1 MFCVAIDDEP
11 IALKIITEYC
21 NRYGGIELVT
31 FTDPLR
37 GVEFVR
43 DREVDLLFLDIE
55 MGGVNGVE
63 LARDMVQSMALV
75 FTTAYAQFAIDGFDL
90 DAVDFLH
97 KPFSYTRFVKAVD
110 RVRQR
115 MQMGVVAQD
124 EEITLK
130 VEYRNVK
137 LPLLSIKY
145 IESMDNYIK
154 VHIVGGRPILS
165 QMSLKSIE
173 ELLPARRFARV
184 HRSFIVS
191 RQRVTSYSKTSVV
204 LSDGVSEIPI
214 GRKYIEY
221 FEDWIKQ

>member
-11 IALKIITEYC
+11 IALKIIDEYC
-21 NRYGGIELVT
+21 ARYEGIELVT

-37 GVEFVR
+37 GMEFVR
-43 DREVDLLFLDIE
+43 GREVDLLFLDIE
-55 MGGVNGVE
+55 MGGVNGVD
-63 LARDMVQSMALV
+63 LARDLKSGVALV

-115 MQMGVVAQD
+115 CQVAVIGDD

-145 IESMDNYIK
+145 IESMDNYIR
-154 VHIVGGRPILS
+154 VHVVGGRPILS

-173 ELLPARRFARV
+173 ELLPTQRFARV

-191 RQRVTSYSKTSVV
+191 KQRVSSYSKTSIM
-204 LSDGVSEIPI
+204 LSDGASEIPI
-214 GRKYIEY
+214 GRKYVDY
-221 FEDWIKQ
+221 FETWIK